1 MNKLEMAISSGD
13 ANRYQINDILIIGGD
28 SEYIVT
34 DVKTNSITIRPYTF
48 IDRAIGWFKSI
59 FNIL

>member
-1 MNKLEMAISSGD
+1 MAISSGD